1 MSCSTLRE
9 SRYQSRTD
17 KELTSQVHIAFL
29 DSDKEANNFRCWT
42 QEARAVFYVIALT
55 KLIASRGFFVFMV
68 NVRREKA
75 RESCVT
81 NLKMSR
87 NVSVNR

>member
-1 MSCSTLRE
+1 MLDTGSKGSVLRNCA
-9 SRYQSRTD
+9 D
-17 KELTSQVHIAFL
+17 
-29 DSDKEANNFRCWT
+29 EANCITR
-42 QEARAVFYVIALT
+42 
-55 KLIASRGFFVFMV
+55 FFVFMV